1 MLKFN
6 SDVWNC
12 SISLGEAQM
21 APEIYAGIDAN
32 SLMIDVKRVEREEQD
47 RKVGNGERWQI
58 CLDDESREFTTWEFE

>member
-1 MLKFN
+1 
-6 SDVWNC
+6 
-12 SISLGEAQM
+12 M